1 MRAWVVPVGA
11 SGSADLRLVE
21 RPEPT
26 PLHGQVTVRVRA
38 TSLNYRDQ
46 LVASGTYFGP
56 PLTRDLVPL
65 SDGAGEVAAVGDGV
79 TTLKVGDRVAGV
91 FFQRPVNGSL
101 GVPQAALGSPL
112 DGMLAEY
119 VTLYEDGLVS
129 IPPDLSYEEAAS
141 FPCAGVTAWHS
152 LFHAGR
158 PLKAGDTVLTLGSGG
173 VSSFALLFGHAAGA
187 RVIVTSSSDQKL
199 ERVTRLGASAAINYR
214 RTPEWEKEV
223 MRLTDGAGADCIL
236 EVGGVGTFARSLQAL
251 ARGGKVCLI
260 GFLAGRE
267 GETNPYPLMYKGG
280 SLHGIFVGDRRMF
293 EEMNRAVAVNRIKP
307 VVDRVF
313 SFDDAV
319 AAFRYHASGAFVG
332 KVVITV

>member
-11 SGSADLRLVE
+11 SGAADLRRVDL
-21 RPEPT
+21 PEPT
-26 PLHGQVTVRVRA
+26 AQHGQVTVRVRA

-56 PLTRDLVPL
+56 PQSRDLIPL
-65 SDGAGEVAAVGDGV
+65 SDGAGEVVAVGDGV
-79 TTLKVGDRVAGV
+79 TAFKPGDRVAGA
-91 FFQRPVNGSL
+91 FFQRPINGAP
-101 GVPQAALGSPL
+101 GQPHAALGSPL

-129 IPPDLSYEEAAS
+129 IPPEVSYEEAAC
-141 FPCAGVTAWHS
+141 FPCAGVTAWHA

-158 PLKAGDTVLTLGSGG
+158 PVKAGDTVLALGSGG

-214 RTPEWEKEV
+214 RTPDWEKEV
-223 MRLTDGAGADCIL
+223 MRLTDGAGVDCVL
-236 EVGGVGTFARSLQAL
+236 EVGGAGTFARSVQAL

-293 EEMNRAVAVNRIKP
+293 EEMNRAVIVNRITP

-319 AAFRYHASGAFVG
+319 PAFRYHASGAFVG
-332 KVVITV
+332 KVVIAV